1 MSLDQKTIV
10 LTQLSAAVACN
21 ALASL
26 RVTLTE
32 ALTLGITP
40 EEIEEVLNL
49 AKEIQQQPIS
59 HVTHLVNQLLREP
72 KKQTEK
78 SAQSGCGCGCNGH
91 HPS

>member
-32 ALTLGITP
+32 ALTLGISP

-49 AKEIQQQPIS
+49 AKEIQQHPIS
-59 HVTHLVNQLLREP
+59 HVTHLANQLLREP
-72 KKQTEK
+72 KKQAEK
-78 SAQSGCGCGCNGH
+78 SAPNGCGCGCNGH
-91 HPS
+91 HA